1 MKEKGRDGETE
12 GRRRRKKKKKNT
24 FPDSGVCVV
33 TREVRE
39 GKRVKIKKH

>member
-1 MKEKGRDGETE
+1 MERPKVEEE
-12 GRRRRKKKKKNT
+12 EKKKKNT